1 MYRTLAFIN
10 ILLTLGL
17 IVIGGLVSADFT
29 GLECTS
35 WPICYAATVDK
46 SSIYPILHRIFAG
59 IIIVLNTFLFIKH
72 PKEKSVRLGLFLLV
86 LQSLLG
92 GINFI
97 YKLPTLVSVFHLIL
111 SFAYIAIFS
120 QLFYPTVEKQDLNL
134 KGYSPSAKDLVFIML
149 LIAFIQ
155 FFFGGIVHQTATKDV
170 CGLGDNINILCQT
183 AEGLSFWPSTVA
195 AQIHSLHKYLG
206 VLFLG
211 FLLAFLFN
219 IRKTISL
226 LHGKALKQ
234 FSLLTGSLVALFLI
248 HLFNAK
254 RLFLL
259 TDTTY
264 FQVLHLLLAVII
276 TLNLLFL
283 FQWFK
288 RFEEI
293 YFGGYKHT
301 VASDL
306 LSLTKPRLGLL
317 VVSTIVSGI
326 LLTGQYIDFFY
337 LINALIFSILIVMS
351 ATTINCYMEIEVD
364 SNMVRTKDRALPA
377 GRIKPIY
384 AVIQG
389 WILFILGFSLT
400 YLYVNKV
407 TALLGA
413 LAFFSYLYV
422 YTPMKRKSPAA
433 LFVGALPGAIPPVMG
448 RTIVTGEIDG
458 LAILLFA
465 ILFIWQIP
473 HFMAI
478 SIYHKDDYKEGDI
491 KVYPHTY
498 SVAKMKICIALWTF
512 LLALVAI
519 SGYFFG
525 LNSKNF
531 FIASL
536 VVNGVFFAQ
545 SLQSFFIHDE
555 PSYVAWARQ
564 YFWGSIIY
572 LPLLLSLMIFLS

>member
-1 MYRTLAFIN
+1 MYRTLALIN
-10 ILLTLGL
+10 ILLTIGL
-17 IVIGGLVSADFT
+17 IIIGGLVSADFT
-29 GLECTS
+29 GLQCTS
-35 WPICYAATVDK
+35 WPICYATVVDK
-46 SSIYPILHRIFAG
+46 NSIYPILHRMFAG
-59 IIIVLNTFLFIKH
+59 VILLLNTFLFVRY
-72 PKEKSVRLGLFLLV
+72 PKEKPIRLGLLLLI

-111 SFAYIAIFS
+111 SFAYVAIFS
-120 QLFYPTVEKQDLNL
+120 QVFYPTVEKLDF
-134 KGYSPSAKDLVFIML
+134 KKYSKSAKDLVFMLL
-149 LIAFIQ
+149 LIAFLQ
-155 FFFGGIVHQTATKDV
+155 FFFGGIIHQTATKDV
-170 CGLGDNINILCQT
+170 CGIGENINILCQST
-183 AEGLSFWPSTVA
+183 EGLKFWPSTVA

-206 VLFLG
+206 VIFLI
-211 FLLAFLFN
+211 LLLSFLFK
-219 IRKTISL
+219 IRKIFIEL
-226 LHGKALKQ
+226 YGKALRQ
-234 FSLLTGSLVALFLI
+234 LSLLTASLVLLFLF

-264 FQVLHLLLAVII
+264 FQVLHLILAVLI

-288 RFEEI
+288 RFEVAC
-293 YFGGYKHT
+293 FGEYQHT
-301 VASDL
+301 FASDM

-317 VVSTIVSGI
+317 VVSTIISGI

-337 LINALIFSILIVMS
+337 LVNALIFSILIVMS
-351 ATTINCYMEIEVD
+351 ATTINCYMEIDVD
-364 SNMVRTKDRALPA
+364 ANMVRTKDRALPA

-384 AVIQG
+384 ALTQG
-389 WILFILGFSLT
+389 WILFIAGFSLT
-400 YLYVNKV
+400 YFYVNVV

-448 RTIVTGEIDG
+448 RTIVTGQIDG
-458 LAILLFA
+458 LAILLFG

-478 SIYHKDDYKEGDI
+478 SIYHKDDYAEGDI
-491 KVYPHTY
+491 KVYPHYY
-498 SVAKMKICIALWTF
+498 SVAKMKVCIAVWTLLLF
-512 LLALVAI
+512 LFSS
-519 SGYFFG
+519 SGYFYN

-536 VVNGVFFAQ
+536 VVNGLFFAQ
-545 SLQSFFIHDE
+545 SLQSFFIHEDQN
-555 PSYVAWARQ
+555 YIAWARQ

>member
-1 MYRTLAFIN
+1 MFRTLAFIN
-10 ILLTLGL
+10 IVLTLGL

-35 WPICYAATVDK
+35 WPICYAPTVDK
-46 SSIYPILHRIFAG
+46 ASIYPILHRIFAG
-59 IIIVLNTFLFIKH
+59 IIIILNTILFIKK
-72 PKEKSVRLGLFLLV
+72 PKERAVRLGLFLLI

-97 YKLPTLVSVFHLIL
+97 YKLPTLVSVFHLML
-111 SFAYIAIFS
+111 SFAYIAIFA
-120 QLFYPTVEKQDLNL
+120 QLFVPDIEKISEKIVSYNP
-134 KGYSPSAKDLVFIML
+134 KAKDFVFVML
-149 LIAFIQ
+149 LIALVQ
-155 FFFGGIVHQTATKDV
+155 FFFGGVIHQTATKDV
-170 CGLGDNINILCQT
+170 CGMGENINILCNT
-183 AEGLSFWPSTVA
+183 ANGIKFWPSTVA

-206 VLFLG
+206 ILFL
-211 FLLAFLFN
+211 LTLIVYLFS
-219 IRKTISL
+219 IIKTALS
-226 LHGKALKQ
+226 LHGRAFKQ
-234 FSLLTGSLVALFLI
+234 FSFLSSSLVILFLI

-264 FQVLHLLLAVII
+264 FQVLHLLLAVLIS
-276 TLNLLFL
+276 LNLIFL

-288 RFEEI
+288 KFEEVNL
-293 YFGGYKHT
+293 GGYQHT
-301 VASDL
+301 FASDM

-317 VVSTIVSGI
+317 VVSTIISGI
-326 LLTGQYIDFFY
+326 LLTGEYIDFFY
-337 LINALIFSILIVMS
+337 LVNALVFSILIVMS
-351 ATTINCYMEIEVD
+351 ATTINCYMEIDVD
-364 SNMVRTKDRALPA
+364 ANMVRTKDRALPA
-377 GRIKPIY
+377 GRVKPIY
-384 AVIQG
+384 ALIQG
-389 WILFILGFSLT
+389 WILFIVGFLAT
-400 YLYVNKV
+400 YFFVNTA

-458 LAILLFA
+458 LAILLFT

-478 SIYHKDDYKEGDI
+478 SIYHKQDYAEGDI
-491 KVYPHTY
+491 KVYPHFY
-498 SVAKMKICIALWTF
+498 SITKMKICIAVWTF
-512 LLALVAI
+512 LLALSAV
-519 SGYFFG
+519 SGYFFD

-531 FIASL
+531 FIASII
-536 VVNGVFFAQ
+536 VNGLFFAQ
-545 SLQSFFIHDE
+545 SLQSFFIDDE
-555 PSYVAWARQ
+555 ESYVAWARQ

>member
-1 MYRTLAFIN
+1 MYRSLAFIN

-17 IVIGGLVSADFT
+17 IIIGGLVSADFS

-35 WPICYAATVDK
+35 WPICYAKTVDQN
-46 SSIYPILHRIFAG
+46 SLYPILHRLFAG
-59 IIIVLNTFLFIKH
+59 IILVLNTFLFIKN
-72 PKEKSVRLGLFLLV
+72 PKERAVRVGLLLLI

-92 GINFI
+92 AINFI
-97 YKLPTLVSVFHLIL
+97 YKLPTLVSVFHLML
-111 SFAYIAIFS
+111 SFAYIAVFAQYFIPEIKKEDF
-120 QLFYPTVEKQDLNL
+120 DLTR
-134 KGYSPSAKDLVFIML
+134 YSKSAKDIIFLML
-149 LIAFIQ
+149 LIALLQ
-155 FFFGGIVHQTATKDV
+155 FFFGGIIHQTATKDV
-170 CGLGDNINILCQT
+170 CGIGENVNLLCQT
-183 AEGLSFWPSTVA
+183 ANGLSFWPTKVA
-195 AQIHSLHKYLG
+195 AKIHSLHKYLG
-206 VLFLG
+206 VIFLFLMLG
-211 FLLAFLFN
+211 YLFLSRKAVTFLYG
-219 IRKTISL
+219 KSL
-226 LHGKALKQ
+226 RQ
-234 FSLLTGSLVALFLI
+234 FITLSSSLVILFII

-259 TDTTY
+259 TNTTY
-264 FQVLHLLLAVII
+264 FQVLHLVLAVLI
-276 TLNLLFL
+276 TLNLIFL

-288 RFEEI
+288 KFEI
-293 YFGGYKHT
+293 VQLGNYQHT
-301 VASDL
+301 LASDL

-317 VVSTIVSGI
+317 VISTIVSGI

-384 AVIQG
+384 ALVQG
-389 WILFILGFSLT
+389 WLLFLLGFFLT
-400 YLYVNKV
+400 YFYVNAA

-422 YTPMKRKSPAA
+422 YTPMKRTSPAA

-458 LAILLFA
+458 LAILLFG

-478 SIYHKDDYKEGDI
+478 SIYHKDDYAEGDI
-491 KVYPHTY
+491 KVYPHFY
-498 SVAKMKICIALWTF
+498 SVAKMKICIAVWTLLLF
-512 LLALVAI
+512 LFSS
-519 SGYFFG
+519 SGYFFD

-536 VVNGVFFAQ
+536 VVNGLFFVQ
-545 SLQSFFIHDE
+545 SLQSFFIHE
-555 PSYVAWARQ
+555 EESYILWARQ